1 MRYHFIDYADASFK
15 SIQDAQLRAVQH
27 VGIFDTVYGYT
38 RDWLTTTPF
47 YRSYRT
53 VLDMPRGGGYWAW
66 KPYAILD
73 AMSRAEPR
81 SIIVYMD
88 AGDRITRAD
97 LMRDVI
103 NQSLLKSDIGLRLQ
117 GEPNSKMTKRDC
129 FVRMGCDSER
139 FWRAKQPEA
148 GFVVLRNTELSRRI
162 VTEWLIWCRDP
173 NVLTD
178 VANIGGLP
186 NFSDFMDHRHDQSI
200 LTNLTVKYDIPIN
213 EWLHYCVD
221 TNVTMPEIPVS

>member
-103 NQSLLKSDIGLRLQ
+103 NHIDSSQGGTTSVAINTGAGSGGIYSHNAQTLVYGYSQIIWDGGTNHAFDRYEGFKS
-117 GEPNSKMTKRDC
+117 
-129 FVRMGCDSER
+129 
-139 FWRAKQPEA
+139 EA
-148 GFVVLRNTELSRRI
+148 TG
-162 VTEWLIWCRDP
+162 
-173 NVLTD
+173 
-178 VANIGGLP
+178 
-186 NFSDFMDHRHDQSI
+186 
-200 LTNLTVKYDIPIN
+200 
-213 EWLHYCVD
+213 
-221 TNVTMPEIPVS
+221 